1 MHKYKKIPPVGSLM
15 TPFPY
20 FVEADE
26 PVERVKLLMLEHTIR
41 HIPVQENGAVVG
53 IVSERDLHHSA
64 VRSLPKEKREQIR
77 AREVMVSNPYVVTF
91 DTPLNKV
98 TREMA
103 KRHIGSA
110 IILHHGKLAGI
121 LSAMDAC
128 RILAEILE
136 SEFAPSSGNDAA

>member
-1 MHKYKKIPPVGSLM
+1 M

-20 FVEADE
+20 FVDADE
-26 PVERVKLLMLEHTIR
+26 TVERVERLMEEHGIR
-41 HIPVQENGAVVG
+41 HVPVQQNGEVVG

-64 VRSLPKEKREQIR
+64 IRFLPTEKNEHIR
-77 AREVMVSNPYVVTF
+77 ARDVMVSNPYIVAF
-91 DTPLNKV
+91 DMPLNKV
-98 TREMA
+98 TAEMA
-103 KRHIGSA
+103 RRHIGSA

-136 SEFAPSSGNDAA
+136 TEFAPANGNDAA